1 MKTTYQHLFSALAL
15 ANDGQSPVYSD
26 ADIYH
31 YASGMNPYR
40 YPDIDMFSSDY
51 IKDHYMRYDGTAE
64 FEGGGRFA
72 HFYANIGLSNTGDLM
87 NFGEGKDNRTTR
99 LNLRGNIDLR
109 LNDWI
114 TAFVDANATFYD
126 ARGDLSSYWEQ
137 TAKLRP
143 TSQYPLTPL
152 IPIDMVNPDILA
164 AQKLIG
170 NASHIIDGRYLL
182 GGTQSMQT
190 NPFAAMYAAGHNKY
204 TSRQLQFDAGVRMD
218 LASVLKGLSFSTHFA
233 VDYAS
238 SYNTSINDNYSV
250 YEPQWSNV
258 NGKDEIVGLT
268 KYGTDKHTGTQNV
281 SGSVNNQTLF
291 FSAQFDYE
299 RSFGLHNVNAT
310 LLAHGYQRTITGE
323 YHRTSNA
330 NLALQL
336 GYNYNKTYY
345 ADFSMAAIHSAKL
358 ASGHREAVSPVG
370 TLGWRISNERW
381 MQGTK
386 GWLDDLKLTAS
397 YGVVNQDLDIEKY
410 FMYDDIFTAT
420 GTWWGWS
427 ESANSMQT
435 SDSQRGGNPNLG
447 FVKRKELRAGL
458 TASLFHGF
466 VTIDANVFN
475 THMDGLLT
483 TPATIY
489 PMYFQT
495 YWPWPVSTFLP
506 YMNYNKQKR
515 AGWDVT
521 LDLHKRFGDVDLE
534 LGATGMQFSCKNL
547 RISENVEYDW
557 LRSTG
562 ARIDALR
569 GYKCLGFFASE
580 DDVKSSA
587 VINSNTKPGDLK
599 YQDMNGDGKIDGKDQ
614 VVLGHWTPDFY
625 LGLHFTAKY
634 KGFTL
639 FVMGTGNFGGMG
651 IKNNQATW
659 VYGDRKYSDIVLGR
673 WTPETAQTATY
684 PRLTAQGG
692 DLNFVTSDFWTY
704 NTDRFDL
711 ARVQLTYDLP
721 ASLFH
726 EGQWVKGLSLYVN
739 GNSLLTIAGERKY
752 METNV
757 GSAPQTRSYT
767 LGAKVNF

>member
-40 YPDIDMFSSDY
+40 YPDIDMYSSDY

-126 ARGDLSSYWEQ
+126 ARGDLSKYWEQ
-137 TAKLRP
+137 TATLRP

-182 GGTQSMQT
+182 GGTQSLQT

-397 YGVVNQDLDIEKY
+397 YGVVN
-410 FMYDDIFTAT
+410 
-420 GTWWGWS
+420 
-427 ESANSMQT
+427 
-435 SDSQRGGNPNLG
+435 
-447 FVKRKELRAGL
+447 
-458 TASLFHGF
+458 
-466 VTIDANVFN
+466 
-475 THMDGLLT
+475 
-483 TPATIY
+483 
-489 PMYFQT
+489 
-495 YWPWPVSTFLP
+495 
-506 YMNYNKQKR
+506 
-515 AGWDVT
+515 
-521 LDLHKRFGDVDLE
+521 
-534 LGATGMQFSCKNL
+534 
-547 RISENVEYDW
+547 
-557 LRSTG
+557 
-562 ARIDALR
+562 
-569 GYKCLGFFASE
+569 
-580 DDVKSSA
+580 
-587 VINSNTKPGDLK
+587 
-599 YQDMNGDGKIDGKDQ
+599 
-614 VVLGHWTPDFY
+614 
-625 LGLHFTAKY
+625 
-634 KGFTL
+634 
-639 FVMGTGNFGGMG
+639 
-651 IKNNQATW
+651 
-659 VYGDRKYSDIVLGR
+659 
-673 WTPETAQTATY
+673 
-684 PRLTAQGG
+684 
-692 DLNFVTSDFWTY
+692 
-704 NTDRFDL
+704 
-711 ARVQLTYDLP
+711 
-721 ASLFH
+721 
-726 EGQWVKGLSLYVN
+726 
-739 GNSLLTIAGERKY
+739 
-752 METNV
+752 
-757 GSAPQTRSYT
+757 
-767 LGAKVNF
+767 